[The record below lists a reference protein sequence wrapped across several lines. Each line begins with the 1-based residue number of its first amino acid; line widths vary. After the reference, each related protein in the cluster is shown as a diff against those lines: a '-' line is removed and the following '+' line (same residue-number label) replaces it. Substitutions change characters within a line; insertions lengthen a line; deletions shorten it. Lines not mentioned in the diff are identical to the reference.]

1 MGADTHGGGSGN
13 YIPWL
18 PDPDMGR
25 WQSALGV
32 SFAPQGFRLRVFDP
46 DGNLIPTMD
55 ELEIR
60 MEAQEIRMEA
70 QLEAQARE
78 IAALRAALRQRDGN

>member
-1 MGADTHGGGSGN
+1 
-13 YIPWL
+13 
-18 PDPDMGR
+18 
-25 WQSALGV
+25 
-32 SFAPQGFRLRVFDP
+32 LRVFDP

-55 ELEIR
+55 EL
-60 MEAQEIRMEA
+60 EIRMEA